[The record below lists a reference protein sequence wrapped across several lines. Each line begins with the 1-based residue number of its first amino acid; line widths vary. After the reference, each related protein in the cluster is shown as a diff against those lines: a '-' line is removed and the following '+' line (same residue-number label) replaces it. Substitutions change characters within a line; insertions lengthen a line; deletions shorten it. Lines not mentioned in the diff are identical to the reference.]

1 MAKKSL
7 QYLVVNEDVCVCFT
21 KKHKAVRHLRNTS
34 DAVGYRVQIKI
45 RNGKLR
51 KIESVTWKR
60 TTKFFR

>member
-7 QYLVVNEDVCVCFT
+7 QYLVVNEGVCFT
-21 KKHKAVRHLRNTS
+21 KKHKAVRHLRNTP

-51 KIESVTWKR
+51 KLESVTWKR
-60 TTKFFR
+60 TTKFYG

>member
-7 QYLVVNEDVCVCFT
+7 QYYVINKNVYFCFT
-21 KKHKAVRHLRNTS
+21 KKHKAVRHLRNTP

-51 KIESVTWKR
+51 KLESVTWKR
-60 TTKFFR
+60 TTKFYG